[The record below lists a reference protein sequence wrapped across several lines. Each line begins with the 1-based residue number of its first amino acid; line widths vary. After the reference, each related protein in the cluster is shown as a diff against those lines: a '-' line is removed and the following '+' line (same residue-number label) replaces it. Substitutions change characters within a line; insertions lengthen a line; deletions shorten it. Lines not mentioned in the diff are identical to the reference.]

1 MQLSGPGTGAGAARL
16 SRPRGPWVGERR
28 AARTDLGQRQVA
40 AERPCSRGDRA
51 ALGGAPGRQG
61 EEGPGAGLHRA
72 AGHLHARVGARPAA
86 PGRARPLRAVLP
98 AAGRALSARCACADR
113 ARTHQRPVEVGKQRT
128 AGMHVRVFDA
138 ESLCLTH
145 IRTCHDECSGRVC
158 SGDITLLRASR
169 PAKQNAQLRHPHAR
183 YRGWQRFGAQAPL
196 AGEIVTYLVD
206 EGDPVEYRQELVE
219 MAPYFG
225 ALPALVMALSPLVA
239 RLLSVS
245 SQSGKLPRV
254 SSWCSWTYVPS
265 LLPSRAF
272 LLQLLPLHAQSVPSQ
287 TSVQAPGT
295 AGAAK
300 IPLFAEACI

>member
-145 IRTCHDECSGRVC
+145 IRTCHDECSGQSC
-158 SGDITLLRASR
+158 SPFFHTVKRLSASQMRSCGIHTLATEAGSGLGRRRRWRAR
-169 PAKQNAQLRHPHAR
+169 
-183 YRGWQRFGAQAPL
+183 
-196 AGEIVTYLVD
+196 
-206 EGDPVEYRQELVE
+206 
-219 MAPYFG
+219 
-225 ALPALVMALSPLVA
+225 LSPTWSTRATRSSTGRSSSRWRPTLA
-239 RLLSVS
+239 RSPPS
-245 SQSGKLPRV
+245 SWPYLPR
-254 SSWCSWTYVPS
+254 
-265 LLPSRAF
+265 
-272 LLQLLPLHAQSVPSQ
+272 
-287 TSVQAPGT
+287 GK
-295 AGAAK
+295 GAEREQ
-300 IPLFAEACI
+300 PVW